1 MQRTIGMK
9 SSWYYAAA
17 TLAVAA
23 WLWAVRADAAIN
35 PRFTPIHL
43 VKQSKLVVSVDL
55 KEGASKDQYD
65 ASVRDVLK
73 GKTDKKSFPFD
84 LSKARS
90 VELADTFRGLAAAK
104 KPALFFVGEFG
115 ESEGREETI
124 GYLHVS
130 GKWAMMVSSEDG
142 AWLFDNIDKAMQA
155 TWAGGTEMLRRAV
168 DYALQDD
175 DPDVPATDGVAWSAG
190 PVKMAVLPGAIRA
203 VRPVDL
209 AGDGKLALYIARDQG
224 DCLLACDAKTRKWT
238 DITPG
243 RALQAKSLAFAWGDF
258 SGQGRLD
265 LISFDGKAF
274 SLHAQQAD
282 GKFAAKPLD
291 LGAAAADGCLGLTAL
306 DAGTKGRSGLLVNG
320 NAWPVLVALD
330 GEGKPAATP
339 LTAPGSDPARLGK
352 AGPCLVADFDG
363 DGLADVLALREAG
376 SVFFRGTAVGKFGPG
391 SACPVSLGTGLT
403 GACLGDFDGDGRLD
417 VLTFNSKD
425 WSVWENEGDGRFAN
439 QAGLTGE
446 FAYSC
451 VAIGSDCMAGDI
463 NNDGRQDIL
472 AAYRS
477 GSPYLFFNR
486 GFRSFGLANTVDIG
500 AQHLLPEAD
509 DAKGGQ
515 RSACLAD
522 FDGDGAQDM
531 VLALNN
537 GEIWGFFRENSDNEA
552 RMAVAALP
560 VAGPYKGPVTVTGWI
575 GKRCL
580 GAWNVSPGVNQAWF
594 GRRDAGPVTL
604 QWRLPGG
611 SQQQREII
619 LESGGGVR
627 VEVK

>member
-1 MQRTIGMK
+1 MKDAGMNPNR
-9 SSWYYAAA
+9 YLAAA
-17 TLAVAA
+17 ALAVAA
-23 WLWAVRADAAIN
+23 WLSAPAAHALIN

-55 KEGASKDQYD
+55 REGASKDQYD
-65 ASVRDVLK
+65 AGVREVLK
-73 GKTDKKSFPFD
+73 GETERKSFHFD
-84 LSKARS
+84 LSKARNA
-90 VELADTFRGLAAAK
+90 EFADTFRGLAAAK

-115 ESEGREETI
+115 EDEGREETI

-130 GKWAMMVSSEDG
+130 GKWALLVGAEDG
-142 AWLFDNIDKAMQA
+142 NWLFDNIDKAMQA
-155 TWAGGTEMLRRAV
+155 TWAGGTDMLRRAV
-168 DYALQDD
+168 DYVLHDD

-190 PVKMAVLPGAIRA
+190 PVKMAVLQGAIRA

-209 AGDGKLALYIARDQG
+209 AGDGKLALYVARDQG
-224 DCLLACDAKTRKWT
+224 DRLLACDAKSRKWT
-238 DITPG
+238 DTTAS

-282 GKFAAKPLD
+282 GRFVARPLD
-291 LGAAAADGCLGLTAL
+291 LGTAAADGCLGLTAV
-306 DAGTKGRSGLLVNG
+306 DAGVKGRSGLIVSG

-330 GEGKPAATP
+330 AEGKPAAAP
-339 LTAPGSDPARLGK
+339 LTAAGSDSAKLGK

-376 SVFFRGTAVGKFGPG
+376 SVLFRGTAAGKFGPG
-391 SACPVSLGTGLT
+391 SACAVSLGPGLT

-425 WSVWENEGDGRFAN
+425 WSVWENEGDGKFAN
-439 QAGLTGE
+439 QVGLTGE

-451 VAIGSDCMAGDI
+451 VAVGSDCMTGDI

-472 AAYRS
+472 AAYRG
-477 GSPYLFFNR
+477 GSPYLYFNR

-500 AQHLLPEAD
+500 AHHLLPEAD

-515 RSACLAD
+515 QSACLAD

-531 VLALNN
+531 ALALNN
-537 GEIWGFFRENSDNEA
+537 GEIWVFFRENSDHEA

-560 VAGPYKGPVTVTGWI
+560 VAGPCKGPVTVTGWI
-575 GKRCL
+575 GKRGL
-580 GAWNVSPGVNQAWF
+580 GAWNVSPGVSQACF

-611 SQQQREII
+611 DRQQKEIV
-619 LESGGGVR
+619 LESGGSVR
-627 VEVK
+627 VEVR